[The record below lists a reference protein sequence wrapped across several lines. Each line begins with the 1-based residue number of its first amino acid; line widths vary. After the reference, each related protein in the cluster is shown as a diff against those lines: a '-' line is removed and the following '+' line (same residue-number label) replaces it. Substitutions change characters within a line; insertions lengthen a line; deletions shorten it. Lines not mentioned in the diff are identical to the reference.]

1 MGVLFCNFAFNL
13 CQLPFWNIT
22 VNPCIRSRVLCD
34 QPFRYY
40 GEGNSKCTLKSSGF
54 GLFFSDHSL
63 NGKHFFILINCSHS
77 DWGLQVQSMDLTT
90 SKFTPKSVLLSSP
103 FKEFLINKF
112 GELKSVRQS
121 VTCIT
126 PSCSSSSRNCLI
138 SSLSRGRDSICFCY
152 L

>member
-1 MGVLFCNFAFNL
+1 MRKTELYRNTFWKIQKYYKHSTKFTRESNILRLLGWTIIMGVLFFNFAFNL
-13 CQLPFWNIT
+13 SVCQLPFWNIT

-63 NGKHFFILINCSHS
+63 NGKHFLILINCSHS

-90 SKFTPKSVLLSSP
+90 APNSH
-103 FKEFLINKF
+103 
-112 GELKSVRQS
+112 R
-121 VTCIT
+121 
-126 PSCSSSSRNCLI
+126 
-138 SSLSRGRDSICFCY
+138 SLSY
-152 L
+152 LVHLLKNF